1 MLSMFEM
8 FTPVFLKHERQI
20 DLLQSSEISD
30 RRIAALERYI
40 KINLQKS

>member
-1 MLSMFEM
+1 MLSLFKV

-30 RRIAALERYI
+30 RRIAALECYI
-40 KINLQKS
+40 KINL